1 MVDPTLSYSVKSV
14 LGLNFSEV
22 CEINWFVI
30 IVVDKTRILPIST
43 KLSFELFL
51 ADFNLL
57 EYKFFGKSLDHLKL
71 DKN

>member
-1 MVDPTLSYSVKSV
+1 M
-14 LGLNFSEV
+14 
-22 CEINWFVI
+22 NWFVI
-30 IVVDKTRILPIST
+30 VVVDKTRILPIST
-43 KLSFELFL
+43 KFSFELFL